1 MKPPFPLE
9 VPVSDAWLEINE
21 GSGPRRVPIEKDV
34 FTVGRRAGN
43 DLKLSAADISREHAE
58 IARDGDRFV
67 IRDRQSRFGT
77 FVNATRVAQQALKH
91 GDVVRLGQSGGVE
104 MVFFCEP
111 VARLRASNGPQT
123 ERVITSAGSELHQ
136 VATLLEGLRAL
147 GSARLLDDVLA
158 LVIDSAID
166 LSGAERGFIMLAD
179 GEGRL
184 EFKLARARG
193 RTTLP
198 GQTFETSRKIPEE
211 VFQTGETRVEL
222 DLFDGGVAAGHAET
236 VAIGIRHVF
245 CVPLRLVR
253 YVDKE
258 DSPAEPRRIG
268 VLYLDSRE
276 RGTLASTA
284 IQSGLETLATEAAVA
299 IENARLYREAVE
311 KAKMDQELRIA
322 AEIQQALLPPPEWS
336 GGYFDAIGTSVPCRG
351 IGGDFFDYLTMA
363 DGSAG
368 FVVADVSGK
377 GSPAALLTAV
387 TQGALAAQTFFG
399 GGPAEALARI
409 NQVLIRRATGS
420 RFVTAFFAALASD
433 GRLTCCNAGHNPPIL
448 VSGSTVRRL
457 DTGGLICGLFDHAA
471 YQEETIQLQP
481 GDVLLIFSD
490 GISEAMNA
498 AGDEFG
504 DDRIVECLHQHAEAS
519 VNDVLKCLVQTV
531 KTFASGA
538 MQSDDMTAV
547 VVRYRGTP

>member
-1 MKPPFPLE
+1 M
-9 VPVSDAWLEINE
+9 SDAWLEINE
-21 GSGPRRVPIEKDV
+21 GSGPRRVPVEKDV

-43 DLKLSAADISREHAE
+43 DLKLGAADVSREHAE
-58 IARDGDRFV
+58 IVREGDRFL

-77 FVNATRVAQQALKH
+77 FVNAARVAEQVLKH
-91 GDVVRLGQSGGVE
+91 GDVVRLGQGGGVE

-111 VARLRASNGPQT
+111 VAPLRASSGTPA
-123 ERVITSAGSELHQ
+123 ERTITSAGGELHQ

-147 GSARLLDDVLA
+147 GSARLLDDVLT
-158 LVIDSAID
+158 LVMDSAIE

-179 GEGRL
+179 AEGRL
-184 EFKLARARG
+184 EFKLARSRG
-193 RTTLP
+193 RITLP

-211 VFQTGETRVEL
+211 VFETGETRVEFDLL
-222 DLFDGGVAAGHAET
+222 DDGVAAAHAKT
-236 VAIGIRHVF
+236 LAIGIRHVF

-258 DSPAEPRRIG
+258 DSLAEPRRIG
-268 VLYLDSRE
+268 VLYLDSHE

-284 IQSGLETLATEAAVA
+284 IRGGLETLATEAAVA
-299 IENARLYREAVE
+299 IENARLYRETVE
-311 KAKMDQELRIA
+311 KAKMEQEMRIA

-336 GGYFDAIGTSVPCRG
+336 AGHFEAIGRSVPCRG
-351 IGGDFFDYLTMA
+351 IGGDFFEYLTMA

-377 GSPAALLTAV
+377 GAPAALLTAV
-387 TQGALAAQTFFG
+387 TQGALATQTSFG
-399 GGPAEALARI
+399 GGPADALARV

-420 RFVTAFFAALASD
+420 RFVTVFFAALTKD

-457 DTGGLICGLFDHAA
+457 DTGGLICGLFEHAT
-471 YQEETIQLQP
+471 YEEETIQLQV

-504 DDRIVECLHQHAEAS
+504 DDRILSCMQQHARAGVGE
-519 VNDVLKCLVQTV
+519 VLECLVQTV
-531 KTFASGA
+531 KRFASDTV
-538 MQSDDMTAV
+538 QSDDMTAV
-547 VVRYRGTP
+547 VVRYLGDS

>member
-1 MKPPFPLE
+1 M
-9 VPVSDAWLEINE
+9 SDAWLEIND

-43 DLKLSAADISREHAE
+43 DLKLGAADISRDHAE
-58 IARDGDRFV
+58 IARDGSRFL

-77 FVNATRVAQQALKH
+77 FVNAARIAEQALKH
-91 GDVVRLGQSGGVE
+91 GDVVRLGQGGGVE

-111 VARLRASNGPQT
+111 VAPLRASNGSPA
-123 ERVITSAGSELHQ
+123 ERTITSAGGELRQ
-136 VATLLEGLRAL
+136 VAALLEGLRAL
-147 GSARLLDDVLA
+147 GSARLIDDVLA

-184 EFKLARARG
+184 EFKLARSRG
-193 RTTLP
+193 HVTLP

-211 VFQTGETRVEL
+211 VFETGATRVEFDLL
-222 DLFDGGVAAGHAET
+222 DDGVAAAHAMT
-236 VAIGIRHVF
+236 LAIGIHQVF

-258 DSPAEPRRIG
+258 DSPAEERRIG

-284 IQSGLETLATEAAVA
+284 IHSGLETLATEAAVA

-311 KAKMDQELRIA
+311 KAKMEQEMRIA

-336 GGYFDAIGTSVPCRG
+336 AAYFEAVGRSVPCRG
-351 IGGDFFDYLTMA
+351 IGGDFFEYLTMA

-377 GSPAALLTAV
+377 GPPAALLTAV
-387 TQGALAAQTFFG
+387 TQGALATQTSFG
-399 GGPAEALARI
+399 GGPADALARV

-420 RFVTAFFAALASD
+420 RFVTLFFAALSKD

-457 DTGGLICGLFDHAA
+457 ETGGLICGLFEHAT
-471 YQEETIQLQP
+471 YEEETVQLQP

-490 GISEAMNA
+490 GISEALNA

-504 DDRIVECLHQHAEAS
+504 DDRILICMQQHARAGVGE
-519 VNDVLKCLVQTV
+519 VLECLVQTV
-531 KTFASGA
+531 KRFASDTV
-538 MQSDDMTAV
+538 QSDDMTAV
-547 VVRYRGTP
+547 VVRYLGNL

>member
-1 MKPPFPLE
+1 M
-9 VPVSDAWLEINE
+9 SDAWIEINE

-34 FTVGRRAGN
+34 FTAGRRAGN

-58 IARDGDRFV
+58 IVRDGDRFL

-77 FVNATRVAQQALKH
+77 FVNAARVTEQILKH

-111 VARLRASNGPQT
+111 VAQLRSSSGPSS
-123 ERVITSAGSELHQ
+123 ERGVTTAAGDLRQ

-193 RTTLP
+193 RLTLP

-211 VFQTGETRVEL
+211 VFQTGTTRVEL
-222 DLFDGGVAAGHAET
+222 DLLDGGVAGAHAKT
-236 VAIGIRHVF
+236 IAIGIRHVF

-258 DSPAEPRRIG
+258 DSPSEPRRIG

-276 RGTLASTA
+276 RGTLASTS
-284 IQSGLETLATEAAVA
+284 IHSGLETLATEAAVA

-311 KAKMDQELRIA
+311 KAKMEQEMRIA

-336 GGYFDAIGTSVPCRG
+336 GGFFEAVGRSVPCRG
-351 IGGDFFDYLTMA
+351 IGGDFFEYLTMA

-377 GSPAALLTAV
+377 GAPAALLTAV
-387 TQGALAAQTFFG
+387 TQGALATQISYG
-399 GGPAEALARI
+399 GGPAAALARV
-409 NQVLIRRATGS
+409 NQILIRRATGS
-420 RFVTAFFAALASD
+420 RFVTIFFAALASD

-448 VSGSTVRRL
+448 ISGSTVRRL
-457 DTGGLICGLFDHAA
+457 DTGGLICGLFDHAT

-490 GISEAMNA
+490 GISEALNA

-504 DDRIVECLHQHAEAS
+504 DDRILSCLQQHAQAS
-519 VNDVLKCLVQTV
+519 VNDVLECLVQTV
-531 KTFASGA
+531 KTFASGTV
-538 MQSDDMTAV
+538 QSDDITAV
-547 VVRYRGTP
+547 VVRYRG

>member
-1 MKPPFPLE
+1 M
-9 VPVSDAWLEINE
+9 SDAWLEIND
-21 GSGPRRVPIEKDV
+21 GSGPRRVPIEKDT

-58 IARDGDRFV
+58 LARDGDHYV

-77 FVNATRVAQQALKH
+77 FVNAARVTEQALKH
-91 GDVVRLGQSGGVE
+91 GDLVRFGQSGGVE

-111 VARLRASNGPQT
+111 VAPLRASNGPIT
-123 ERVITSAGSELHQ
+123 ERTITSAGSELRQ
-136 VATLLEGLRAL
+136 VAALLEGLRAL
-147 GSARLLDDVLA
+147 GSARLIDDVLA

-179 GEGRL
+179 HEGRL

-193 RTTLP
+193 HVTLP
-198 GQTFETSRKIPEE
+198 GQTFKTSRKIPEE

-222 DLFDGGVAAGHAET
+222 DLQDGDLAAAHPMT
-236 VAIGIRHVF
+236 VFFGIRNVF
-245 CVPLRLVR
+245 CVGLRLVR
-253 YVDKE
+253 YVDKV
-258 DSPAEPRRIG
+258 DGPAEHTRIG
-268 VLYLDSRE
+268 VLYLDSHE
-276 RGTLASTA
+276 RGTLASLA
-284 IQSGLETLATEAAVA
+284 IRAGLETLATEAAVA

-311 KAKMDQELRIA
+311 KAKMEQEMRIA

-336 GGYFDAIGTSVPCRG
+336 AGYFEAIGRSVPCRA
-351 IGGDFFDYLTMA
+351 IGGDFFEYLTMA

-377 GSPAALLTAV
+377 GAPAALLTAV
-387 TQGALAAQTFFG
+387 TQGVLATQTFFE
-399 GGPAEALARI
+399 GGPAAALARV

-420 RFVTAFFAALASD
+420 RFVTAFFAALSPD

-457 DTGGLICGLFDHAA
+457 ETGGLICGLFEKAT
-471 YQEETIQLQP
+471 YEEETVQLQP

-490 GISEAMNA
+490 GISEALNA
-498 AGDEFG
+498 AGEEFG
-504 DDRIVECLHQHAEAS
+504 DERILRCLKTHAQAG
-519 VNDVLKCLVQTV
+519 VNEVLECLVQTV
-531 KTFASGA
+531 RTFASDA
-538 MQSDDMTAV
+538 VQSDDMTAV
-547 VVRYRGTP
+547 VVRYRG